1 MGRKI
6 LVVDDEPHL
15 VDMVATRLRANRY
28 EAVTAVRGGEGIE
41 KAKRE
46 KPDLILLDV
55 LMPDMDGYGV
65 LSRLKEAPETKEI
78 PVIMLT
84 VRRWSED
91 IERALSAGAVDYIG
105 KPFEPK
111 DLLDKIQ
118 KVFKNG

>member
-84 VRRWSED
+84 VRRWNED

-118 KVFKNG
+118 KVLKNG

>member
-65 LSRLKEAPETKEI
+65 LSRLKEDKETEKI

-84 VRRWSED
+84 VRHWSED

>member
-84 VRRWSED
+84 VRRWNED